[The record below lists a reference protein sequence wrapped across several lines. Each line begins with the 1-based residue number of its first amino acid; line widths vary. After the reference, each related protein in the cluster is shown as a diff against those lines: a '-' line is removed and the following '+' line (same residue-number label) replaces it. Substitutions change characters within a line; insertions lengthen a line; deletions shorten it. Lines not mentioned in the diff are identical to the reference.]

1 MVSPCINSAVYEFK
15 SSSISS
21 APLVSYLPKQWRD
34 KPFVIVWTADCLYEL
49 FPLSGKTYLCSTCV
63 NRNSSLKVKV
73 LILVII
79 VRTKPCLTVNLC
91 LKSLDG
97 MNQYLITNADIY
109 IYIIRKWVYTMP
121 VWSTLVRPA
130 PLLRECQD
138 WPREMLSIQ
147 QWPNVFIQAHG
158 ASADI
163 VLWISVLD
171 GNKIVFWFVQV
182 WVFL

>member
-109 IYIIRKWVYTMP
+109 IYIYHKEVSLHYASMKHTGKARPIAQGVPGLAQGDVIYTT
-121 VWSTLVRPA
+121 VAQCVHS
-130 PLLRECQD
+130 
-138 WPREMLSIQ
+138 
-147 QWPNVFIQAHG
+147 G
-158 ASADI
+158 AWCICWHCSLNI
-163 VLWISVLD
+163 CSWW
-171 GNKIVFWFVQV
+171 K
-182 WVFL
+182 